1 MPLEQVIFVLRI
13 FINKLCNVEK
23 RYIKITEWLVEAVL
37 YQANDINKNFKLLKK
52 SIEDGDAVTFKY
64 LNAWNPHNKPNP
76 KNYKSLSVEIFTIGQ
91 HKDTGNLIA
100 RGFLTAGKSSRNNPI
115 KWRTFLL
122 SNIRDVR
129 ILPRK
134 ARVVRS
140 LYHSPDQ
147 KMSKIFSDL
156 INYYTP
162 SGFSDKFVKRTKPPV
177 EKGQVKSTRIM
188 GTPEKEKSF
197 NKKKSMF
204 QQPQKPTDSQEGEFE
219 EDL

>member
-1 MPLEQVIFVLRI
+1 M
-13 FINKLCNVEK
+13 EK
-23 RYIKITEWLVEAVL
+23 RYITITQWLTEAVL
-37 YQANDINKNFKLLKK
+37 YQQNDINKNYSLLRQ
-52 SIEDGDAVTFKY
+52 SIENGDAVTFKY
-64 LNAWNPHNKPNP
+64 LNAWSPHNKPNP

-122 SNIRDVR
+122 SNIKDVR

-156 INYYTP
+156 INYYVP
-162 SGFSDKFVKRTKPPV
+162 SNVANKFVKRTTKPV

-197 NKKKSMF
+197 NKNKTMF
-204 QQPQKPTDSQEGEFE
+204 KPKPPTPTDSQEGDFE
-219 EDL
+219 EEL

>member
-1 MPLEQVIFVLRI
+1 M
-13 FINKLCNVEK
+13 EK
-23 RYIKITEWLVEAVL
+23 RYITITQWLTEAVL
-37 YQANDINKNFKLLKK
+37 YQQNDINKNYSLLRQ
-52 SIEDGDAVTFKY
+52 SIENGDAVTFKY
-64 LNAWNPHNKPNP
+64 LNAWSPHNKPNP

-122 SNIRDVR
+122 SNIKDVR

-156 INYYTP
+156 INYYVP
-162 SGFSDKFVKRTKPPV
+162 SNVANKFVKRTTKPV

-197 NKKKSMF
+197 NKNKTMFKPKS
-204 QQPQKPTDSQEGEFE
+204 PTPTDSQEGDFE
-219 EDL
+219 EEL